1 MDEKQKAQ
9 TGKKYITVFQA
20 IINNYRDAAF
30 SDGIMSLLFNPF
42 FFARKSLMQQIRE
55 LGKSLHGKVLDVG
68 CGLKP
73 YEKLIKC
80 ESYTGLEYAPEGKYA
95 GKADFTY
102 DGHSF
107 PFQDQEFDSIITS
120 QVLEHVFNPEEF
132 LDEIARCL
140 KDNGPLLLTVPF
152 VWDEHEQ
159 PQDFGRYSSF
169 GLRYILE
176 KHGFQIIEQRKT
188 CNNITLIVQLLN
200 GYIFKTIKLKNPR
213 LRMLL
218 IHLFTMPLNL
228 IGSFLSLCLPV
239 NDDLYLDNIILAR
252 KQQGKSVL

>member
-120 QVLEHVFNPEEF
+120 QVMEHVFNPEEF

-176 KHGFQIIEQRKT
+176 KHGFQ
-188 CNNITLIVQLLN
+188 
-200 GYIFKTIKLKNPR
+200 G
-213 LRMLL
+213 ML
-218 IHLFTMPLNL
+218 
-228 IGSFLSLCLPV
+228 
-239 NDDLYLDNIILAR
+239 
-252 KQQGKSVL
+252 